1 MKERSAARL
10 AWVVL
15 GCIVFLVVA
24 VLAISVETGSG
35 VDGFSIASL
44 SFPVVGAL
52 IASRQ
57 PRNTLGWIL
66 LGVGV
71 GWGLGA
77 MLDIYAWYGLE
88 VNPGSLPRPGVVLA
102 LNEPMW
108 VPLIGLMGTFLI
120 LLFPDGRLP
129 SPGWRP
135 WAWLCA
141 LAMILS
147 FIAILIQP
155 GSFTDSGYPDVRNPL
170 GMEGL
175 RPFIGFA
182 LLVIPLIPICI
193 VGCAVGLIRR
203 FRRSRGQERQ
213 QMKWLAAAAGVVA
226 VVYLVMMMLSLPG
239 LVGREPPPWVDILG
253 SIGVFAFVLLPLAI
267 AVAIFRYRL
276 YDIDLLINRTLVYGT
291 LTAALTAAYLIT
303 TTVLQGLLR
312 PLVGQSDLAVA
323 GSTLVVAALFR
334 PGRARIQAFIDR
346 RFYRNKYDAAR
357 TLERF
362 SARLRDEVDL
372 DALTGELLELVGDV
386 MQPMQVS
393 LWLRE
398 AHGLKQRDAS
408 G

>member
-1 MKERSAARL
+1 
-10 AWVVL
+10 
-15 GCIVFLVVA
+15 
-24 VLAISVETGSG
+24 
-35 VDGFSIASL
+35 
-44 SFPVVGAL
+44 
-52 IASRQ
+52 
-57 PRNTLGWIL
+57 
-66 LGVGV
+66 
-71 GWGLGA
+71 
-77 MLDIYAWYGLE
+77 
-88 VNPGSLPRPGVVLA
+88 
-102 LNEPMW
+102 MW

-253 SIGVFAFVLLPLAI
+253 NIGVFAFVLLPLAI

-334 PGRARIQAFIDR
+334 PGRARVQAFIDR

-362 SARLRDEVDL
+362 SSRLRDEVDL

-386 MQPMQVS
+386 MQPEQVS

>member
-1 MKERSAARL
+1 MNERSAARL
-10 AWVVL
+10 AWVLL
-15 GCIVFLVVA
+15 GCVVSLVVA

-88 VNPGSLPRPGVVLA
+88 ANPGSLPRPGIAVA

-203 FRRSRGQERQ
+203 FRRSRGQERL
-213 QMKWLAAAAGVVA
+213 QMKWLAAAAGIVA
-226 VVYLVMMMLSLPG
+226 VVYFVMMMLSLPG
-239 LVGREPPPWVDILG
+239 LVGREPPPWVDILDT
-253 SIGVFAFVLLPLAI
+253 IGVYAFVLLPLAI

-334 PGRARIQAFIDR
+334 PGRGRIQAFIDR
-346 RFYRNKYDAAR
+346 RFYRNKYDTAR